1 MLEIPLCCRVT
12 EIVNNLHTVS
22 FGEIGLF
29 GLIKMNILRKISINI
44 YNLLTGEK
52 QSFVYRALF
61 LFLLIFPFIILTFID
76 YTNMDRDITK
86 SILAER
92 RSLSI
97 LSAHIINENLDKIV
111 DLGISYTTRPRVIE
125 YAEKGDWKG
134 ALEITKHAL
143 NLFPYFDRIII
154 YTPEGV
160 IKADTPHAIPSVI
173 GQSRADREWYNHV
186 KSGWKPYLSGI
197 YIRGAEPKIPVI
209 SVSVPIKTMTSKKT
223 AGHTTASGE
232 QKVLGILQFQI
243 KMDIFNNWI
252 KKVDIGPGGI
262 IYIVDQH
269 GYLVYHPR
277 YLKGKTVTDFSSVA
291 IVAKL
296 LKGLGG
302 SEENYNLIEKEE
314 RLAAYEPVPDYG
326 WGVVITQPIGLAF
339 IEKNKRLNN
348 TLIIHS
354 ILVFLVVSI
363 ALIILYSMIT
373 YRKTE
378 VTFQHM
384 AYHDFLTGLPNRKLF
399 SDRLN
404 IAVAQA
410 ERNQKKVGIVMLDL
424 DHFKDVNDTLGHDI
438 GDLILNGTA
447 ERLNAALRKGD
458 TVARFGGDEFVLIL
472 PDLATI
478 EDAIQVAQKIVDSF
492 SKPFL
497 IDTHK
502 LIVTTSI
509 GIVVY
514 PNDGTDDGILLRNA
528 DIAMYQAKRAGRARY
543 ELYKEV

>member
-1 MLEIPLCCRVT
+1 
-12 EIVNNLHTVS
+12 
-22 FGEIGLF
+22 
-29 GLIKMNILRKISINI
+29 MNILRNISINI

-52 QSFVYRALF
+52 ESFVYRALF
-61 LFLLIFPFIILTFID
+61 LFLLIFPVIILTFID
-76 YTNMDRDITK
+76 YTNTDQDITK

-97 LSAHIINENLDKIV
+97 LSANIIDENLDKIV
-111 DLGISYTTRPRVIE
+111 DLAISYTTRPRVIE
-125 YAEKGDWKG
+125 YVEKGDWKG
-134 ALEITKHAL
+134 ALSITNNAL
-143 NLFPYFDRIII
+143 DLFPYFDRIII
-154 YTPEGV
+154 YNPEGV

-173 GQSRADREWYNHV
+173 GQSRADREWYNNV
-186 KSGWKPYLSGI
+186 KSCWKPYLSGI

-232 QKVLGILQFQI
+232 QKVLGILQFQV
-243 KMDIFNNWI
+243 KADIFNNWI

-262 IYIVDQH
+262 VYIVDQH
-269 GYLVYHPR
+269 GNLVYHPR
-277 YLKGKTVTDFSSVA
+277 YLKERTVTDFSSNA

-296 LKGLGG
+296 LKGIGG
-302 SEENYNLIEKEE
+302 SEENYNPIEKEE
-314 RLAAYEPVPDYG
+314 RLAAYEPVSSHG
-326 WGVVITQPIGLAF
+326 WGVVITQPIGLAL

-348 TLIIHS
+348 TLIIYS
-354 ILVFLVVSI
+354 IIVFLAVSI
-363 ALIILYSMIT
+363 GLIILYSMIT
-373 YRKTE
+373 YRKAEET
-378 VTFQHM
+378 VQHM

-404 IAVAQA
+404 IAIAQA
-410 ERNQKKVGIVMLDL
+410 HRNQKKVGITMLDL

-447 ERLNAALRKGD
+447 ERLNAVLRKGD

-472 PDLATI
+472 PDLETI

-492 SKPFL
+492 CKPFL
-497 IDTHK
+497 IDTHQ

-514 PNDGTDDGILLRNA
+514 PDDGTDDGILLRNA
-528 DIAMYQAKRAGRARY
+528 DIAMYQAKQAGRARY
-543 ELYKEV
+543 ELYKKV